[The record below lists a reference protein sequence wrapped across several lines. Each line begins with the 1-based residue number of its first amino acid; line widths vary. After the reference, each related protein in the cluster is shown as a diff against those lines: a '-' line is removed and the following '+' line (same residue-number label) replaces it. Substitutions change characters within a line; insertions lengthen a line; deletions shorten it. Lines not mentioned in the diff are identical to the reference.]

1 MYPLAPAGGWAAKGG
16 VETMKFIRTELPDVI
31 IIEPDIYR
39 DSRGFFL
46 ETYHEARYKEGGI
59 LGPFVQDNHSRSLR
73 GTLRGLHAQSRRAQG
88 KLVRV
93 IQGEIFDVAVDVR
106 KGSPTFG
113 RWSAARLSAE
123 NFLQCWIPPG
133 FLHGFY
139 VLSESAEVEYKCTDL
154 YDPADEFGVVWN
166 DPQIGIDWPV
176 ESPILSAK
184 DRSLPRLA
192 EIMDRLPA
200 FGPAA

>member
-1 MYPLAPAGGWAAKGG
+1 
-16 VETMKFIRTELPDVI
+16 MKFIRTELPDVI

-46 ETYHEARYKEGGI
+46 ETYHEARYREGGVP
-59 LGPFVQDNHSRSLR
+59 GPFVQDNHSRSLR

-106 KGSPTFG
+106 RGSPTFG

-133 FLHGFY
+133 FLHGFH

>member
-1 MYPLAPAGGWAAKGG
+1 
-16 VETMKFIRTELPDVI
+16 MKFIRTELPDVI

-46 ETYHEARYKEGGI
+46 ETYHEARYREGGI
-59 LGPFVQDNHSRSLR
+59 PGPFVQDNHSRSLR

-106 KGSPTFG
+106 RGSPTFG

-200 FGPAA
+200 FGPSG